1 MNKSQMKL
9 IVGLGN
15 PGINYKNTRHNIGF
29 MFVDRIVNDL
39 NGIFKLSSKLKS
51 QICILKVNGEDICF
65 CKPMTYMN
73 LSGEAVKLVV
83 KYYDIAL
90 ENILIIHDD
99 LDLPV
104 GKIRIRERGSHGG
117 HNGMRNIMELLQTND
132 IRRIKIGIDKGSN
145 VVDYVLGKFNS
156 NDMEEIDKALSLAPD
171 IFNDYL
177 TTTFV
182 NLMSRYN

>member
-15 PGINYKNTRHNIGF
+15 PGIDYKNTRHNIGF
-29 MFVDRIVNDL
+29 MFVDSIVQSL
-39 NGIFKLSSKLKS
+39 NGTFKLSSKLKS
-51 QICILKVNGEDICF
+51 QICIMKVNGEDICF

-73 LSGEAVKLVV
+73 LSGEAVKLVM
-83 KYYDIAL
+83 KYYDISL
-90 ENILIIHDD
+90 ENILVIQDD

-117 HNGMRNIMELLQTND
+117 HNGMRSIMDNLQTSE

-145 VVDYVLGKFNS
+145 VVDYVLGKFNAI
-156 NDMEEIDKALSLAPD
+156 DMEKINETIALAPN
-171 IFNDYL
+171 IFNDYQ
-177 TTTFV
+177 TMTFI

>member
-1 MNKSQMKL
+1 MNNSKMKL

-15 PGINYKNTRHNIGF
+15 PGIDYKNTRHNVGF
-29 MFVDRIVNDL
+29 MFVDNIVKNL
-39 NGIFKLSSKLKS
+39 NGSFKLSSKLKS
-51 QICILKVNGEDICF
+51 QICIIKVQGEDICF

-73 LSGEAVKLVV
+73 LSGEAVKLVS
-83 KYYDIAL
+83 KYYDIAQ

-117 HNGMRNIMELLQTND
+117 HNGMRNIMELLQTTE

-145 VVDYVLGKFNS
+145 VIDYVLGKFNATE
-156 NDMEEIDKALSLAPD
+156 MAEIEKTLALSFD

-177 TTTFV
+177 NLTFV